1 MNQYL
6 EDGLHIVLIV
16 KMMLLMT
23 LRNDQ
28 EK

>member
-1 MNQYL
+1 MNQCL
-6 EDGLHIVLIV
+6 EDGLLIVLIV